1 MRLLLNL
8 NNVLLIK
15 MFFKNQWHRESFG
28 TSVGSPQV
36 LKAKRGG
43 KKKNRRQNGG
53 NAHLWRVRTV

>member
-43 KKKNRRQNGG
+43 KKKTGDKMVETHTSG
-53 NAHLWRVRTV
+53 E